1 MHISPIDLNH
11 WSFYCFP
18 HYHSFH
24 FFTLTFPRVPSWKKS
39 YFWWCCQ
46 LLKLSCWQKNKSRR
60 QQRLFCPDDPP
71 SPWRTWPRRGWR
83 QQRWLISGRID
94 GNFFQGDRTMDD
106 LMTALPLYPWQCRWT
121 KDKHSNYQLLLSTAK
136 KRTGPRFPD
145 SLLRTHDM
153 CT

>member
-46 LLKLSCWQKNKSRR
+46 LLNLSCWQKNKSRR
-60 QQRLFCPDDPP
+60 HQRLFCPDDPP

-94 GNFFQGDRTMDD
+94 GNFFKETEQW
-106 LMTALPLYPWQCRWT
+106 MTWWRRCRCIRGNVGEQKTSTVTTNSSFQLPRKEQDHVSRIL
-121 KDKHSNYQLLLSTAK
+121 
-136 KRTGPRFPD
+136 F
-145 SLLRTHDM
+145 
-153 CT
+153 